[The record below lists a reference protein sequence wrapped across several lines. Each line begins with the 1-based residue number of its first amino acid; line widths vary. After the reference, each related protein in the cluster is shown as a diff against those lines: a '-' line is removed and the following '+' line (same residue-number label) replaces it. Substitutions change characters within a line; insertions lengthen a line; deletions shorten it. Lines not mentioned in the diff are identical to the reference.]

1 MPNRLEYM
9 ELREYPRQGARI
21 EKRDLRI
28 MKMSGRLNAQNRKAL
43 REALEGGA
51 GRPEAPRGGRLRDE
65 KKPRRRLSPPA
76 RLNPQFSQPKVRR
89 NTAQKCSL
97 SIPAL

>member
-51 GRPEAPRGGRLRDE
+51 GRPEAPRGGGAAGR
-65 KKPRRRLSPPA
+65 KKTSQASVSA
-76 RLNPQFSQPKVRR
+76 REAQPSIFS
-89 NTAQKCSL
+89 T
-97 SIPAL
+97 